1 MRALIST
8 SDRTGLP
15 EFAKILHLNNTEI
28 LSTGQTG
35 AFLAS
40 FGIPITLVSEITG
53 FPEILDGRVKTL
65 HPKIHGGLLA
75 KRDSSEHAAQLKKHG
90 IQPID
95 IVVVNLYPFADTIKN
110 PSVSLEVALEQI
122 DIGGPALLRAA
133 AKNFLS
139 VVPIV
144 DPSDYQWIADKL
156 TNGELSA
163 EERKRLAAKAFRHTA
178 EYDST
183 VANYLSETN
192 APPFA
197 ERFCLNLDKIR
208 DLSYGENPH
217 QSAAIYTS
225 ENGAFGVAN
234 ALQLHGPDLSF
245 NNLLDADSALRTV
258 FDFREPTVA
267 VIKHTNPCGLASH
280 PNVAEA
286 YKRALAGDPVS
297 AYGGII
303 ACNELVTSDMAAAM
317 HDILYH
323 IIIAPSYDDDALAI
337 LKKRKS
343 LRVLKV
349 IPSPRENSSLL
360 DFRPVSGGVLVQES
374 DLIHPDISN
383 WDVVT
388 TRKPEKAELEDML
401 FAWTAAKNIKS
412 NAIVFAKGKS
422 LIGMGAG
429 QPNRVTSIH
438 LASRIAGD
446 SAAGCVM
453 ASDAFLP
460 FSDNIEEAARAGI
473 ISIIQPGGSIRD
485 TACISKANALGIA
498 MVFTGAR
505 HFRH

>member
-8 SDRTGLP
+8 SDRTGLAA
-15 EFAKILHLNNTEI
+15 FAKKLHLNNTEI

-35 AFLAS
+35 AFLNS
-40 FGIPITLVSEITG
+40 SGIPVTLVSEVTG

-75 KRDSSEHAAQLKKHG
+75 KRGSSEHTAELKEHG
-90 IQPID
+90 IQLID
-95 IVVVNLYPFADTIKN
+95 IVVVNLYPFPETVKDPA
-110 PSVSLEVALEQI
+110 VSLDTALEQI

-139 VVPIV
+139 VMPIV
-144 DPSDYQWIADKL
+144 DPADYQWVADKL
-156 TNGELSA
+156 TAGDLTA
-163 EERKRLAAKAFRHTA
+163 ADRRWLASKAFNHTA
-178 EYDST
+178 GYDST
-183 VANYLSETN
+183 VAHYLSETN
-192 APPFA
+192 GSPFA
-197 ERFCLNLDKIR
+197 ERFSIHLEKIR
-208 DLSYGENPH
+208 DLRYGENPH
-217 QSAAIYTS
+217 QSAAIYAS
-225 ENGAFGVAN
+225 GADNFGVAN
-234 ALQLHGPDLSF
+234 AVQLHGPDLSF
-245 NNLLDADSALRTV
+245 NNLLDADAALRTV
-258 FDFREPTVA
+258 FDFTEPTVA

-280 PNVAEA
+280 TNVSEA
-286 YKRALAGDPVS
+286 YQRAFAGDPVS

-303 ACNELVTSDMAAAM
+303 ACNQMVTSDMAAAM
-317 HDILYH
+317 SDILYH
-323 IIIAPSYDDDALAI
+323 IIIAPSYDDAALTI

-343 LRVLKV
+343 LRVLQV
-349 IPSPRENSSLL
+349 THSSHENSSLL
-360 DFRPVSGGVLVQES
+360 DFRPISGGVLLQDS
-374 DLIHPDISN
+374 DLLRPDISN

-388 TRKPEKAELEDML
+388 TRKPNTAEMDDML
-401 FAWTAAKNIKS
+401 FAWKAAKNIKS
-412 NAIVFAKGKS
+412 NAIVFAKGKA

-438 LASRIAGD
+438 LASRIAGT

-485 TACISKANALGIA
+485 TDCISTANELGIS
-498 MVFTGAR
+498 MVFTGDR